1 MVRVNVNVNVFVNVV
16 VLTCIAETDE
26 FVFTP
31 NLMSRFY
38 REYIF
43 ISLGS
48 TIMNISEA
56 EGHARSCIV
65 VELVPLSPLSP
76 RA

>member
-1 MVRVNVNVNVFVNVV
+1 MSMSVNVV
-16 VLTCIAETDE
+16 VLTYIAETDE

-38 REYIF
+38 REYIL

-48 TIMNISEA
+48 IKVMYS
-56 EGHARSCIV
+56 
-65 VELVPLSPLSP
+65 LSN
-76 RA
+76 